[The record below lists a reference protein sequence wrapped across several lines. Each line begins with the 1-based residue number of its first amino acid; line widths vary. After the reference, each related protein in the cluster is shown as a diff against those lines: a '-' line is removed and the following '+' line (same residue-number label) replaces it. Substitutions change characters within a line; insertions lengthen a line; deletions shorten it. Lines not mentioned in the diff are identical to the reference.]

1 MHMAVG
7 GAVSSPSVRW
17 ALPVQPESNMSETL
31 YTTERLAVRHLGE
44 DDVDAMLAVYGDEA
58 TMAPIGDGEVLDRM
72 RCAEWVQIS
81 LRNYEKY
88 GCGMSAVEL
97 RETGEVIGF
106 CGIVHPGGQTEPEI
120 KYAFQASV
128 WGRGYGTEAVTGMLS
143 YGAELGIAR
152 MIATVHTGN
161 HASQHVLRK
170 TGFQELEPRVE
181 EDGARTLVFEHTTET
196 LPT

>member
-1 MHMAVG
+1 MT
-7 GAVSSPSVRW
+7 
-17 ALPVQPESNMSETL
+17 ETL

-44 DDVDAMLAVYGDEA
+44 DDVGAMLAVYGDEA
-58 TMAPIGDGEVLDRM
+58 TMAPLGDSEVLDREA
-72 RCAEWVQIS
+72 CAEWIQIS
-81 LRNYEKY
+81 RRNYEKY
-88 GCGMSAVEL
+88 GYGMSAVEL
-97 RETGEVIGF
+97 SETGEVIGF

-152 MIATVHTGN
+152 MIATVHSGN

-170 TGFQELEPRVE
+170 TGFQELEPRIE
-181 EDGARTLVFEHTTET
+181 EDRSRTLVFERVHE
-196 LPT
+196 PGA